1 MPRYICKSCSIQR
14 PRTAAPPETCPV
26 CEDPRQFVPASGQAW
41 MTPDTLTAVHSNAFR
56 QVAPNLMTIR
66 TSPQIGIGQRAFLLR
81 TPAGNVLWDCITLLD
96 DATVEII
103 GALGG
108 LTAVAISHPHFHASM
123 VRWGRAFGCPVLVH
137 ARDRE
142 WVPEADP
149 CLDFWDEDSR
159 EVVPGV
165 DIHRLG
171 GHFPGSAVLHW
182 REQRAIFAG
191 DTVLV
196 TADRRHVT
204 FQWSYPNDVPL
215 AADTVRGI
223 ASRLATLDFDA
234 LYSPFEERGDIAT
247 GAKDAV
253 ARSAVRHIDPPRYD

>member
-1 MPRYICKSCSIQR
+1 MPRYICKGCGVQR
-14 PRTAAPPETCPV
+14 PTTPPAICPI
-26 CEDPRQFVPASGQAW
+26 CADPRQYGPASAQAW
-41 MTPDTLTAVHSNAFR
+41 MTPDVLVAGHGNAFR
-56 QVAPNLMTIR
+56 QVAPDVMTIR
-66 TSPQIGIGQRAFLLR
+66 TSPQVGIGQRAFLLR
-81 TPAGNVLWDCITLLD
+81 TPAGNVLWDCIPLLD

-108 LTAVAISHPHFHASM
+108 LAAVAISHPHFYAAM
-123 VRWGRAFGCPVLVH
+123 ARWGQTFGCPVLVH

-142 WVPEADP
+142 WVPEMHP
-149 CLDFWDEDSR
+149 SITLWDGDNH

-165 DIHRLG
+165 DLHRLG

-182 REQRAIFAG
+182 RGRKALFAG

-215 AADTVRGI
+215 PADTVRGM
-223 ASRLATLDFDA
+223 AARLAKLDFDA
-234 LYSPFEERGDIAT
+234 LYSPFEARGDII
-247 GAKDAV
+247 GDAKEAV
-253 ARSAVRHIDPPRYD
+253 ARSAARHLDPPRYD